1 MAQASIVRTD
11 WDFEVERGPGWLFV
25 RPRRSEN
32 RGADTLTFAEHVWEL
47 LQQNLTHRLVLEL
60 AGVDLLDSHLV
71 TQLLW
76 LSRRIAAQGGVI
88 RLSELSTKNV
98 EVLRAR
104 GLEAQ
109 FPLYRNRTDA
119 VMCCSQPR
127 QPR

>member
-25 RPRRSEN
+25 RPRRSDSSH
-32 RGADTLTFAEHVWEL
+32 ADPRSFAEHVWEL
-47 LQQNLTHRLVLEL
+47 LQQHFTHRLVLEL
-60 AGVDLLDSHLV
+60 SGVDLLDSHLV

-76 LSRRIAAQGGVI
+76 LAKRIAAQGGVI
-88 RLSELSTKNV
+88 RLSELSAENE
-98 EVLRAR
+98 EVLRAC

-109 FPLYRNRTDA
+109 FPLYRNRADA